1 MLNPAPSRNIRRGR
15 QRGLSIVEMMVG
27 IAVGLIIV
35 AAATMMVAAQ
45 LGDNR
50 RLMLETQM
58 QQDLRAAA
66 DLMARDLRRAS
77 YWKSSAL
84 GTAAGN
90 MDGVWQENP
99 NAAVE
104 LPTPTNTETSPRYRY
119 SDPNAASASSEQHGF
134 RLSNNTIQT
143 ELGSGN
149 WQPITDPNVIKITRF
164 DVRPIV
170 RCVSIAPS
178 CAASAACPPYQQVRN
193 VTIEI
198 TGQAVHEPKLERSIR
213 TQVRIRNDAVVTTS
227 TCEELP

>member
-1 MLNPAPSRNIRRGR
+1 MPLMRQPRKSR

-66 DLMARDLRRAS
+66 DLIARDLRRAS
-77 YWKSSAL
+77 YWNDSAL
-84 GTAAGN
+84 GTAAGKA
-90 MDGVWQENP
+90 DGNANANP
-99 NAAVE
+99 HADVE
-104 LPTPTNTETSPRYRY
+104 LSTAQNLARYTY
-119 SDPNAASASSEQHGF
+119 SDPGAASASGEQRGF
-134 RLSNNTIQT
+134 RLSNNTIQA

-149 WQPITDPNVIKITRF
+149 WQPITDPNVIKITQF
-164 DVRPIV
+164 SVQPLV
-170 RCVSIAPS
+170 RCVSLAPV
-178 CAASAACPPYQQVRN
+178 CAASAPCPPYQQVRN

-198 TGQAVHEPKLERSIR
+198 SGQAVHEASLERSIR
-213 TQVRIRNDAVVTTS
+213 TQVRIRNDAVVTTNN
-227 TCEELP
+227 CQELP